1 MQAQQVNYNY
11 LPESQVTSLP
21 PIATASP
28 SPQLL
33 VNQATAPGYQM
44 GQPQMMHYGDAM
56 HISEEKPEEL
66 QNVSNQGLMQQH
78 QQQQQQQQQPPQM
91 MNNPV
96 LTDMAQHF
104 LRKRTG
110 F

>member
-44 GQPQMMHYGDAM
+44 GQPQMMHYGDDTN

-66 QNVSNQGLMQQH
+66 QNVSNQGLM
-78 QQQQQQQQQPPQM
+78 QQQQQQQQPPQM

>member
-11 LPESQVTSLP
+11 VPESQVTSLP

-33 VNQATAPGYQM
+33 VNQASAPGYQM
-44 GQPQMMHYGDAM
+44 GQPQMMHYGDDAM

-66 QNVSNQGLMQQH
+66 QNVSNQGLM
-78 QQQQQQQQQPPQM
+78 QQQQQQQQPPQM